1 VRIGLCPDRLVVSR
15 RHRGLR
21 PAVAQQQIVAG
32 EPPSG
37 AAPWQPSVDAL
48 PSALVLA
55 SGRPEV
61 TVVLS
66 NHFVR
71 YALLPWIPALKTDD
85 EWLALARHRLA
96 LVHGQ
101 TAEDWVVRCSE
112 TAPRGTRVACAVDRA
127 LIEALDQKITD
138 HGGALVSVQPYLM
151 AAFNHIRAAI
161 GGESGWVVIQEP
173 GRLTLAL
180 IQEGNWT
187 ALRSRGFRRA
197 DDNWRAMLP
206 EILQRESAVL
216 GLEQPC
222 SRVLVYTPE
231 AFETG
236 PDGMFAMEA
245 LPAAAGAAPGERAFA
260 MVQG

>member
-1 VRIGLCPDRLVVSR
+1 MRVGLCPDRLVVSR
-15 RHRGLR
+15 RPRGLR
-21 PAVAQQQIVAG
+21 PTAAQSRIVAV
-32 EPPSG
+32 EQQNG
-37 AAPWQPSVDAL
+37 ATPWQPAVDAL
-48 PSALVLA
+48 PSALALA

-127 LIEALDQKITD
+127 LIEALEQKVTD
-138 HGGALVSVQPYLM
+138 SGAALVSVQPYLM
-151 AAFNHIRAAI
+151 AAFNHIRGTI
-161 GGESGWVVIQEP
+161 GSESGWMVIQEP
-173 GRLTLAL
+173 GRLALAL
-180 IQEGNWT
+180 IQQGNWT
-187 ALRSRGFRRA
+187 ALRSRGFRRG
-197 DDNWRAMLP
+197 DDNWLALLP

-222 SRVLVYTPE
+222 TRVLVYTSE
-231 AFETG
+231 AFETA
-236 PDGMFAMEA
+236 PDGTFSMQP
-245 LPAAAGAAPGERAFA
+245 LPAAGAASGERTFA